1 MSFDLPYAAMLIPV
15 FFVLGGLLAGIVIE
29 KVVIAGIHRMARK
42 TKWQGD
48 DIIIGS
54 FYRIIIFW
62 GFLAGVYG
70 AVLTVS
76 PAPSIQRLL
85 DKMLLVIAILSVTL
99 FFMRLAESFINL
111 YAERAKGVLPSTTL
125 FVNIARAFILIIGL
139 LVTLQALG
147 IPIMPILT
155 ALGVGGLAVA
165 LALQDTLSNLFSGV
179 QVIVSRQVRPGDY
192 VRLNSGEEGYV
203 TDINWRNTAIQSLAG
218 NTYVIPNAKL
228 ASAIVTNYNL
238 PEPEMSM
245 LVQVGVSYD
254 SDLDK
259 VERVTVEVAKR
270 LLSEM
275 PGGVPEVEP
284 FIRYHTFG
292 DFSINFS
299 VILRVKE
306 FVEQYPVKHEF
317 IKRLHRRYAQE
328 GIEIPF
334 PIRTIHLENAEC
346 ENNQP
351 PRHQGE
357 QNEE

>member
-1 MSFDLPYAAMLIPV
+1 MPFDFPALKMFIPAI
-15 FFVLGGLLAGIVIE
+15 FVLGGLLAGIVLE
-29 KVVIAGIHRMARK
+29 KMVIAGIHRMARK

-48 DIIIGS
+48 EIIIGA

-62 GFLAGVYG
+62 CFLGGVYG
-70 AVLTVS
+70 AVFAVS
-76 PAPSIQRLL
+76 PAPNIQRLL
-85 DKMLLVIAILSVTL
+85 DKILLVIAILSVTL

-111 YAERAKGVLPSTTL
+111 YAEKAKGVLPSTTL
-125 FVNIARAFILIIGL
+125 FVNIAKAFILIIGL
-139 LVTLQALG
+139 LVTLEALN

-179 QVIVSRQVRPGDY
+179 QVIVSRQIRPGDY
-192 VRLNSGEEGYV
+192 VRLSSGEEGYV
-203 TDINWRNTAIQSLAG
+203 TDINWRNTAIQALAD

-228 ASAIVTNYNL
+228 ASAIVINYNL
-238 PEPEMSM
+238 PEPEMSV

-259 VERVTVEVAKR
+259 VEQVTVEVAKQVMN
-270 LLSEM
+270 EV
-275 PGGVPEVEP
+275 PGGVPEFEP
-284 FIRYHTFG
+284 FIRYHTFA

-306 FVEQYPVKHEF
+306 FIDQYPVKHEF
-317 IKRLHRRYAQE
+317 IKRLHERYSKE

-334 PIRTIHLENAEC
+334 PIRTVHLAKGIGEATAKSVAE
-346 ENNQP
+346 
-351 PRHQGE
+351 R
-357 QNEE
+357 